1 MNKSDQLNLGKLY
14 LESNNDQYIA
24 QIVTESDT
32 IIDDIL
38 SDIQDLDIS
47 ARLQEVKNNLN
58 EILNI
63 LAS

>member
-24 QIVTESDT
+24 QIATESDA

-38 SDIQDLDIS
+38 TDVQDPDIS
-47 ARLQEVKNNLN
+47 SRLQEVKNNLN

-63 LAS
+63 LGV